1 MLDIIYKESD
11 LENLSEVLI
20 KELPSKLIC
29 FRAPMGAGKTTL
41 IKALLKKLEAT
52 EQGQSPSFGIVNE
65 YPDAQGN
72 TLAYHFD
79 LYRLNKAEEALDFGI
94 EEYLAFDGWVFI
106 EWPEIIESLLP
117 ENATFIEISILDQ
130 QTRQLYIH

>member
-1 MLDIIYKESD
+1 MLQWVQEKQHS
-11 LENLSEVLI
+11 L
-20 KELPSKLIC
+20 KH
-29 FRAPMGAGKTTL
+29 
-41 IKALLKKLEAT
+41 LLKKLEAT

-94 EEYLAFDGWVFI
+94 EEYLAFDGWIFI
-106 EWPEIIESLLP
+106 EVARNNRKP
-117 ENATFIEISILDQ
+117 AA
-130 QTRQLYIH
+130 